1 MKLWLPG
8 LALLAAS
15 SSVWADN
22 YRIVQSNTL
31 KLDVW
36 VDNIKDNTPQSWCG
50 PELPLRIVSSGD
62 KTPKVLDNFMPRL
75 GSLLESQC
83 SKLKTVRWQLND
95 AQGKALANGT
105 ATKSGD
111 WNPVVTPAAAP
122 EQTPADTTAAAT
134 QTTVDTLPQGRPEDL
149 SPPADRTPWLEFNLQ
164 DGCHLRTFWKGGAD
178 AKALFIP
185 AKDDGICEKGGWL
198 NGRSEVIQKGA
209 TGDQKIAVTFV
220 HGFPIMGINAG
231 ADADRLLI
239 TSVNNERMV
248 VSDGRSVQSWMIL
261 PYNREQ
267 NVWQA
272 QGTVAVEISRE
283 QASDEA
289 RLRTRLDE
297 VRKVWS
303 SYVAPGTT
311 LNILL
316 VEALHPQLRDPA
328 AGAYRAL

>member
-122 EQTPADTTAAAT
+122 EQAPADTT
-134 QTTVDTLPQGRPEDL
+134 
-149 SPPADRTPWLEFNLQ
+149 
-164 DGCHLRTFWKGGAD
+164 
-178 AKALFIP
+178 
-185 AKDDGICEKGGWL
+185 
-198 NGRSEVIQKGA
+198 
-209 TGDQKIAVTFV
+209 
-220 HGFPIMGINAG
+220 
-231 ADADRLLI
+231 
-239 TSVNNERMV
+239 
-248 VSDGRSVQSWMIL
+248 
-261 PYNREQ
+261 
-267 NVWQA
+267 
-272 QGTVAVEISRE
+272 
-283 QASDEA
+283 
-289 RLRTRLDE
+289 
-297 VRKVWS
+297 
-303 SYVAPGTT
+303 
-311 LNILL
+311 
-316 VEALHPQLRDPA
+316 
-328 AGAYRAL
+328 

>member
-22 YRIVQSNTL
+22 FRIVQSNTL

-50 PELPLRIVSSGD
+50 PELPLRIVTNGD
-62 KTPKVLDNFMPRL
+62 KTPKVLNDFMPRL

-83 SKLKTVRWQLND
+83 GTLRTVRWQLND
-95 AQGKALANGT
+95 GQGKTLARGT
-105 ATKSGD
+105 AVKGNE
-111 WNPVVTPAAAP
+111 WNPVVTPETAP
-122 EQTPADTTAAAT
+122 AQTAATEPPAT
-134 QTTVDTLPQGRPEDL
+134 TDTLPQGRPEDL

-178 AKALFIP
+178 ARALFIP

-198 NGRSEVIQKGA
+198 NGRSEVTQMGVAGEEKV
-209 TGDQKIAVTFV
+209 AVTFV
-220 HGFPIMGINAG
+220 HGFPIVGINANV
-231 ADADRLLI
+231 DADRLLI

-248 VSDGRSVQSWMIL
+248 VSDGRAAQSWMIL
-261 PYNREQ
+261 PYNSTQ

-303 SYVAPGTT
+303 AYLAPGAT

>member
-111 WNPVVTPAAAP
+111 WNPADPGRHDRRRDADHRRYAAA
-122 EQTPADTTAAAT
+122 
-134 QTTVDTLPQGRPEDL
+134 G
-149 SPPADRTPWLEFNLQ
+149 PP
-164 DGCHLRTFWKGGAD
+164 
-178 AKALFIP
+178 
-185 AKDDGICEKGGWL
+185 
-198 NGRSEVIQKGA
+198 GRSLA
-209 TGDQKIAVTFV
+209 ACRPHAV
-220 HGFPIMGINAG
+220 
-231 ADADRLLI
+231 
-239 TSVNNERMV
+239 
-248 VSDGRSVQSWMIL
+248 
-261 PYNREQ
+261 
-267 NVWQA
+267 
-272 QGTVAVEISRE
+272 
-283 QASDEA
+283 A
-289 RLRTRLDE
+289 R
-297 VRKVWS
+297 
-303 SYVAPGTT
+303 
-311 LNILL
+311 I
-316 VEALHPQLRDPA
+316 
-328 AGAYRAL
+328 